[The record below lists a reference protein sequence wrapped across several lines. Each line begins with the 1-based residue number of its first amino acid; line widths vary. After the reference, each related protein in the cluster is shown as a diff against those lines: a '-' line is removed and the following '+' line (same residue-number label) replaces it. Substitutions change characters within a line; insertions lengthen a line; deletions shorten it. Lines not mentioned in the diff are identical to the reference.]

1 MEDNTRTSVDADAG
15 DSPPRQHWEA
25 PRLEKLPALTELTLA
40 TGGPIGGGG
49 GGGGTV
55 F

>member
-1 MEDNTRTSVDADAG
+1 MEDNTRKAVDSNSG
-15 DSPPRQHWEA
+15 DRPSRQCWEV
-25 PRLEKLPALTELTLA
+25 PRLEKLPALTELTLV